1 MLLLTNINK
10 LKYNWNNK
18 YKIYQQNKCIIE
30 ITNTFLTYK
39 MSGRGKGKP
48 SQMPSFPG
56 EMFALGKSGK

>member
-1 MLLLTNINK
+1 MLLLSNVNK
-10 LKYNWNNK
+10 LKCNWK
-18 YKIYQQNKCIIE
+18 SIVEII
-30 ITNTFLTYK
+30 NTFLTNK